1 MGSPL
6 GPVIAGVFMADLE
19 RNVIPKLSTHMNKWK
34 RYVNDTIA
42 YTKRSID
49 YVPSPLNSF
58 HRNIKFTFEEEK
70 DNKISF
76 LDVLIIR
83 NGSSTE
89 TTVNLRLT
97 RNNIY
102 LHWDWFSPNSWK
114 VGTLKTFLLRAFVVC
129 SNEELL
135 NKEIEHLR
143 NVFYHTN
150 QKAVIQNVISK
161 VKEEQ
166 SIP

>member
-1 MGSPL
+1 
-6 GPVIAGVFMADLE
+6 
-19 RNVIPKLSTHMNKWK
+19 MNKWK

-97 RNNIY
+97 
-102 LHWDWFSPNSWK
+102 
-114 VGTLKTFLLRAFVVC
+114 
-129 SNEELL
+129 
-135 NKEIEHLR
+135 
-143 NVFYHTN
+143 
-150 QKAVIQNVISK
+150 
-161 VKEEQ
+161 
-166 SIP
+166 